1 MFNFL
6 KPVTECENK
15 EVSADLWRFAV
26 VQPPPFAAQ
35 LLEVERVF
43 VFAFPQ
49 RAGADGG
56 WRWPT
61 TVPPADRDANRAVA
75 ASELRRHRRWPPVPP
90 LRRDG
95 ALIAHIARASA
106 SLRSS
111 IAIASATTTGQELIG
126 RRQGRCR
133 DSSAG
138 NCLFF

>member
-35 LLEVERVF
+35 LLEVERGLRLCLS
-43 VFAFPQ
+43 AARRRR
-49 RAGADGG
+49 RAG

-75 ASELRRHRRWPPVPP
+75 ASELGRHRRWPPVPP

-95 ALIAHIARASA
+95 ALIATTSPGPRHLCVAAS
-106 SLRSS
+106 R
-111 IAIASATTTGQELIG
+111 
-126 RRQGRCR
+126 
-133 DSSAG
+133 
-138 NCLFF
+138 